1 MAKIKI
7 KPSKPLGLKF
17 YQWRVREMKII
28 SRIDRKKKEDNR
40 NEINYPTD
48 INETGRVW
56 RF

>member
-1 MAKIKI
+1 MAKIKV

-17 YQWRVREMKII
+17 YQWKVREMKII
-28 SRIDRKKKEDNR
+28 SRIDKQKTSNR
-40 NEINYPTD
+40 EEENYPAD

>member
-7 KPSKPLGLKF
+7 KPSKPLGLKY

-28 SRIDRKKKEDNR
+28 SRIDINRKKEDR
-40 NEINYPTD
+40 NDINYPTD